1 MATRLCFAEAQTFF
15 ADVAQEKQ
23 FLLRAVAP
31 TRKMM
36 DDGGRRRGQH
46 TERQRREHLVI
57 PRTPTANN
65 VDAVLS
71 SADSDSAFFR
81 SAANGAPYS
90 PSIYSPHYDCK

>member
-1 MATRLCFAEAQTFF
+1 LLTWRRKIFF
-15 ADVAQEKQ
+15 LFFSELPLQ
-23 FLLRAVAP
+23 P
-31 TRKMM
+31 TKEKMM

-90 PSIYSPHYDCK
+90 PLNLEFAPLRLYCK

>member
-1 MATRLCFAEAQTFF
+1 VAEENHFLFF
-15 ADVAQEKQ
+15 SELPLVAANE
-23 FLLRAVAP
+23 RE
-31 TRKMM
+31 MM

-90 PSIYSPHYDCK
+90 SLNLFAPLRLYCK